1 VKEVNQILLDLKRKI
16 YKPVY
21 FLSGE
26 EPHYI
31 DLISDYIENNV
42 LDASEKEFNQ
52 TVVYGKEVD
61 LVSILGLARQFPM
74 MSEYNVVIVKEAQDL
89 KELGKSAGGDAG
101 KSEKTKEKV
110 NVNSPQMQLQAY
122 LASPLSSTILVFAYK
137 YKTVDKRGTLSKALQ
152 KHSVYLETKR
162 LYDNQVPD
170 WIANYVKDKGCAIN
184 PKASFLLSE
193 FLGNDL
199 SKIANEIN
207 KLLINLPEG
216 QEISPE
222 IVQNNIG
229 ISKDFN
235 VFELQDAL
243 AKKDILR
250 VNRIILHF
258 AGNEKENPAPLVLA
272 SLYGYFTKVLRY
284 QFLTDKSRGAAAQAM
299 GVNPFFVDGYANA
312 ARNYPTQKLKTVFA
326 LLKEYDLKSKGV
338 DNPSIPYGEL
348 MKEMMYKILH

>member
-1 VKEVNQILLDLKRKI
+1 MKEVNQILLDLKRKI

-74 MSEYNVVIVKEAQDL
+74 MSEYNVVIVNEAQDL
-89 KELGKSAGGDAG
+89 KELAKVPPPETGK
-101 KSEKTKEKV
+101 EKTKPQA
-110 NVNSPQMQLQAY
+110 NANSPQMQFQAY
-122 LASPLSSTILVFAYK
+122 LANPLSTTILVLAYK
-137 YKTVDKRGTLSKALQ
+137 YKTLDKRSVLSKAIQ
-152 KHSVYLETKR
+152 KHAVYLETKR
-162 LYDNQVPD
+162 LYDNQLPD
-170 WIANYVKDKGCAIN
+170 WITAYVKDKGHQIN

-199 SKIANEIN
+199 SKIANEVN

-222 IVQNNIG
+222 IVQSNIG

-258 AGNEKENPAPLVLA
+258 AGNEKEHPAPMVLA
-272 SLYGYFTKVLRY
+272 NLYGYFSKVLRY
-284 QFLTDKSRGAAAQAM
+284 QFLTDKSKFAAAQAM
-299 GVNPFFVDGYANA
+299 GVNAFFVDGYAVA

>member
-1 VKEVNQILLDLKRKI
+1 MKEVNQILLDLKRKI

-42 LDASEKEFNQ
+42 LDDSEKEFNQ
-52 TVVYGKEVD
+52 SVVYGKEVD
-61 LVSILGLARQFPM
+61 LVGILGLARQFPM

-89 KELGKSAGGDAG
+89 KELGKAPALES
-101 KSEKTKEKV
+101 SKTKEKAAPSA
-110 NVNSPQMQLQAY
+110 NSPQMQLQAY

-137 YKTVDKRGTLSKALQ
+137 YKTLDKRSALSKAIQ
-152 KHSVYLETKR
+152 KHCVYLETKR
-162 LYDNQVPD
+162 LYDNQIPD
-170 WIANYVKDKGCAIN
+170 WISTYVKEKNQHIN

-207 KLLINLPEG
+207 KLLINLPLG
-216 QEISPE
+216 QEISLE

-243 AKKDILR
+243 GKRDVLR
-250 VNRIILHF
+250 VNRITQYF
-258 AGNEKENPAPLVLA
+258 AANEKENPAPLVLA
-272 SLYGYFTKVLRY
+272 NLFGYFTKILRY
-284 QFLTDKSRGAAAQAM
+284 QFLPDKSKFAAAQAM
-299 GVNPFFVDGYANA
+299 GVNPFFVEGYATA
-312 ARNYPTQKLKTVFA
+312 ARNYPTQKLKTIFS

-338 DNPSIPYGEL
+338 NNYGVTYGEL
-348 MKEMMYKILH
+348 MKELMYKILH